1 MIRIGQILALI
12 HFLMRQDH
20 KYFDTYILLKYLLGH
35 IGYESTYCFV
45 NNNVLNKKDAWL
57 SFIWECVSEED
68 MNEKIVNDYKTF
80 VINNLV
86 STKPVIP
93 TVQVVARYGERDSEL
108 KTSVIKAVLA
118 NSKLS
123 ANFLG
128 YAYDE
133 NDVEKIIDFFRNDMS
148 ALASIYMNAIETD
161 CHIDYRGKLFAKIF
175 EKQPTVWKEYVDWV
189 KSKDN
194 MREDWNE
201 SEIFELIWESDKWR
215 ECVAYAFNVLVD
227 DERVFYIKKPA
238 RLLFAETTD
247 ATILER
253 KKSWLIEKLQE
264 NSLEIEKCKKLID
277 VVINVLP
284 DWKLEYILEFLKMNK
299 KPEDFKKIPL
309 FSSSYSWSGSEVPLI
324 MKKINFLK
332 LLKDNLKGINY
343 IEHRKYIEEYCMDL
357 EKYKEK
363 VELQEYLE
371 NADYA

>member
-1 MIRIGQILALI
+1 M
-12 HFLMRQDH
+12 
-20 KYFDTYILLKYLLGH
+20 
-35 IGYESTYCFV
+35 
-45 NNNVLNKKDAWL
+45 
-57 SFIWECVSEED
+57 
-68 MNEKIVNDYKTF
+68 
-80 VINNLV
+80 
-86 STKPVIP
+86 
-93 TVQVVARYGERDSEL
+93 
-108 KTSVIKAVLA
+108 
-118 NSKLS
+118 
-123 ANFLG
+123 
-128 YAYDE
+128 
-133 NDVEKIIDFFRNDMS
+133 
-148 ALASIYMNAIETD
+148 
-161 CHIDYRGKLFAKIF
+161 
-175 EKQPTVWKEYVDWV
+175 
-189 KSKDN
+189 
-194 MREDWNE
+194 
-201 SEIFELIWESDKWR
+201 
-215 ECVAYAFNVLVD
+215 
-227 DERVFYIKKPA
+227 FYIKKTA